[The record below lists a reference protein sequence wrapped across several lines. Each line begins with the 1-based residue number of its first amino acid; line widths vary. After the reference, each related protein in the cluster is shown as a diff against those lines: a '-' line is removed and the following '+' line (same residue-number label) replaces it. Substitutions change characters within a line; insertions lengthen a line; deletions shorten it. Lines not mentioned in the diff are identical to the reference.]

1 MVDTVWNPAT
11 PDDFPGLYC
20 TALPD
25 QPFLPGGHTL
35 LLTSQWRRWA
45 LFGCDSCHCV
55 SQSED
60 GWMVFP
66 DGNDRVS

>member
-1 MVDTVWNPAT
+1 MDTVWNPAS

-35 LLTSQWRRWA
+35 LLTTQWRRWVLWQGGHLLCRERA
-45 LFGCDSCHCV
+45 LH
-55 SQSED
+55 
-60 GWMVFP
+60 
-66 DGNDRVS
+66 